1 MIYPEEKSSDL
12 TAPLAILLAI
22 AGLLAALF
30 ATSGRKEYRRQRWGS
45 TNSIAGAG
53 R

>member
-22 AGLLAALF
+22 AGILAALF
-30 ATSGRKEYRRQRWGS
+30 ARPKGYRRQRWGS